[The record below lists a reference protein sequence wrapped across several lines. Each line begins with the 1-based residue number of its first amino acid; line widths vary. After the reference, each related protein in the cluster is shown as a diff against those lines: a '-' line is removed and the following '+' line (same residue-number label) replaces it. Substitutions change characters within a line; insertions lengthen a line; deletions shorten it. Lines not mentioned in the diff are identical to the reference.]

1 MIFLYLFKN
10 AFNVIIGLLFSII
23 ILYFYD
29 LFNIM
34 NISLYDLCFPIF
46 NKNLVNIIFIIII
59 FFIIY
64 YFFSLVNYLISSKTF
79 TNYYSIIL
87 ALVISS
93 IYSFILNSHI
103 GLTIETY
110 LTIISVNIFMS
121 IFVNYSCKYKNSDI
135 L

>member
-1 MIFLYLFKN
+1 MYLFKN

>member
-1 MIFLYLFKN
+1 MYLFKN
-10 AFNVIIGLLFSII
+10 AFNVIVGLLLSIL

-29 LFNIM
+29 LFNII
-34 NISLYDLCFPIF
+34 NISLYELCFPIF
-46 NKNLVNIIFIIII
+46 NKNFVNIVFIIVIL
-59 FFIIY
+59 FIIY
-64 YFFSLVNYLISSKTF
+64 YFFSLINFLISSKVF
-79 TNYYSIIL
+79 TNYYSLIIAFL
-87 ALVISS
+87 ISS

-103 GLTIETY
+103 KLTIETY

>member
-1 MIFLYLFKN
+1 
-10 AFNVIIGLLFSII
+10 
-23 ILYFYD
+23 
-29 LFNIM
+29 M